1 MKTKVKIVIVLLNV
15 YALPKVVVFLN
26 SNKSQYKKSSNIS
39 DDDNLPKEIDFI
51 SAQDRFNL
59 TPPHLLPET
68 EKRNTIKYPKG
79 TENCTTKTCLNY
91 EKCNDFAN
99 FRIYI
104 YKEPNRLYTDIYKKI
119 LYTIRNSNYYTANPK
134 EACLFLISLDPL
146 DRDRLS
152 KNYEKE
158 MDKQIQL
165 LDLWNNGENHLIY
178 NLYAGTWAAYYDDLN
193 FNFGKAIIIQ
203 TSISYK
209 FYRPDYDVAFPL
221 FNPNLDEELERNT
234 TEILA
239 KQKVF
244 DNSKKKYFLSFKG
257 KRYLIGIGTKTRNA
271 LYHLNNN
278 RDIVLLTTCIHPS
291 TDKKL
296 IEDDKRCAEDDA
308 LYNKYEKK

>member
-1 MKTKVKIVIVLLNV
+1 MKTKIKIAILLLNIYVLLKIVI
-15 YALPKVVVFLN
+15 FLN
-26 SNKSQYKKSSNIS
+26 NNKSKYKTIIKKK
-39 DDDNLPKEIDFI
+39 NLDLEFIDV
-51 SAQDRFNL
+51 QTRFNL

-68 EKRNTIKYPKG
+68 EKRNTIKYPPG
-79 TENCTTKTCLNY
+79 TENCTMETCFNKA
-91 EKCNDFAN
+91 KCRNAEN
-99 FRIYI
+99 FKIYI

-119 LYTIRNSNYYTANPK
+119 LQIIRHENYYTDNPA

-158 MDKQIQL
+158 MDKQIKL

-178 NLYAGTWAAYYDDLN
+178 NLYAGTWAQYYDDLN
-193 FNFGKAIIIQ
+193 FNFGKAIVIE

-209 FYRPDYDVAFPL
+209 YYRTDFDVAFPL
-221 FNPNLDEELERNT
+221 FNPNLGDDQDFNT
-234 TEILA
+234 TDIFSKQMIL
-239 KQKVF
+239 
-244 DNSKKKYFLSFKG
+244 DDSKKKYFLTFKG

-278 RDIVLLTTCIHPS
+278 RDIVLLTTCIHSS

-296 IEDDKRCAEDDA
+296 IKDDKRCAEDDA
-308 LYNKYEKK
+308 LYEK